1 MERAGG
7 LSSTVL
13 VKDDE
18 GDLINSRDREALIVH
33 NYCRLPSLC
42 DKLCSA
48 MPHNTSS
55 KMRIV
60 LSIIGTALLFLL
72 FCPAALAQDASFTN
86 SLARADVAQKN
97 GDIDEALTILNE
109 DARAQGGNA
118 TNLCV
123 LSRRYCDLT
132 YSTDSTETQKVLVAH
147 ALTCAQNAV
156 DDNPK
161 NATAHAS
168 LAVCYAKSCNYADVK
183 TKLAYSKIFKSE
195 AEKALALDPHEDVA
209 YYLLGRWN
217 YGMAKVGIFSR
228 AYVKMVY
235 GGLPQASLQEAVNN
249 FKKACDLA
257 PGHILNHAGLAMAYE
272 ATGEKK
278 LEISELQKC
287 CALKPVSPED
297 KEAFQDAQ
305 KKLAAL
311 Q

>member
-1 MERAGG
+1 MGF
-7 LSSTVL
+7 
-13 VKDDE
+13 
-18 GDLINSRDREALIVH
+18 
-33 NYCRLPSLC
+33 
-42 DKLCSA
+42 
-48 MPHNTSS
+48 
-55 KMRIV
+55 
-60 LSIIGTALLFLL
+60 LFLL
-72 FCPAALAQDASFTN
+72 FCRVAPAQDASFTN
-86 SLARADVAQKN
+86 SLARADLAQKN
-97 GDIDEALTILNE
+97 GDIGEAIKIYTGDEQ
-109 DARAQGGNA
+109 AQGGNA

-132 YSTDSTETQKVLVAH
+132 YSTDSTATQKDLVAH
-147 ALTCAQNAV
+147 ALTCAQHAV

-183 TKLAYSKIFKSE
+183 TKLSYSKIFKSE
-195 AEKALALDPHEDVA
+195 AEKALALDPRQDVA

-217 YGMAKVGIFSR
+217 YGMAKVGFFSR

-235 GGLPQASLQEAVNN
+235 GGLPQASLQEAINN

-257 PGHILNHAGLAMAYE
+257 PNHILNHAGLAMAYE
-272 ATGEKK
+272 AIGEKK
-278 LEISELQKC
+278 LEMAELQKC
-287 CALKPVSPED
+287 CSLKPLSPED